1 MTLSASNAET
11 LATHQKLQRAYEL
24 ERRAQTLPI
33 PTNDREVRLRL
44 REMGH
49 PICLFG
55 EDPGDRRERLRAR
68 AIEYYI
74 QHDGSAPTF
83 CLKTTHTQE
92 AHKVK
97 DDEVFYT
104 EGSEELKEARLLIA
118 KYSLPRAQKRMDL
131 ARMKRS
137 QVDAAREEKDVE
149 EYLND
154 IGPYEVKES

>member
-49 PICLFG
+49 PICFFG

-83 CLKTTHTQE
+83 CLKTTHHTQE
-92 AHKVK
+92 AQKAK
-97 DDEVFYT
+97 DGEVFYT

-131 ARMKRS
+131 ARMKRY
-137 QVDAAREEKDVE
+137 DAAREEKDVE